1 MSRRG
6 DHIHKR
12 KDGRWEGRY
21 KCGLKNDG
29 TTAYGSVY
37 AKTYTE
43 CKSKLEKCKTNFI
56 NLDEKHTELKFS
68 EVLELW
74 LSSNRI
80 RVKGAT
86 ENKYSCVIESHILP
100 ELGNKRIS
108 TLTPHVINVFL
119 DRKIK
124 EGAINGEGGLSP
136 AYVKTIATIIESALK
151 YAACEGMCSPLK
163 SAINKPSIPKKELN
177 VLSHNVQKNLEQA
190 LILEKSQVALGT
202 LIALYTG
209 LRIGEICALQWCDID
224 LNKDIITVRHTVSR
238 VKDDYGN
245 KKTKLILDTPKTKAS
260 KRNIPISSLL
270 KPILQDAYDC
280 RKSNFVVSKTN
291 SFVGTRTFDYRFRQ
305 MMKRNNF
312 EIISFHTIRHTFATR
327 CVEAGMDAKTL
338 SEILGHAS
346 VSTTMNIYVHSSMEV
361 KRNQIEK
368 VCALA

>member
-21 KCGLKNDG
+21 KCGVKNDG
-29 TTAYGSVY
+29 TTAYRSVY

-43 CKSKLEKCKTNFI
+43 CKAKLEKCKINFI
-56 NLDEKHTELKFS
+56 SANKKNTEWRFS

-86 ENKYSCVIESHILP
+86 ENKYSYVIESHILP
-100 ELGNKRIS
+100 ELGNKMIS
-108 TLTPHVINVFL
+108 TLTPYVINVFL
-119 DRKIK
+119 DKKIK

-136 AYVKTIATIIESALK
+136 AYVKTIAVIIESALK
-151 YAACEGMCSPLK
+151 YAASEGLCLPLK
-163 SAINKPSIPKKELN
+163 SAIHKPSISKKELN
-177 VLSHNVQKNLEQA
+177 VLSYNAQKHLEQA
-190 LILEKSQVALGT
+190 LVIDKSEVALGT

-224 LNKDIITVRHTVSR
+224 FNTDVIIVRHTVSR
-238 VKDDYGN
+238 IKNDDGN
-245 KKTKLILDTPKTKAS
+245 KKTKLILDTPKTKSS
-260 KRNIPISSLL
+260 KRSIPISSVL
-270 KPILQDAYDC
+270 KPILKEAYNN
-280 RKSNFVVSKTN
+280 RKSNFVVSKTDN
-291 SFVGTRTFDYRFRQ
+291 FVATRTFDYRFRQ
-305 MMKRNNF
+305 MLKRNNF
-312 EIISFHTIRHTFATR
+312 GIISFHTIRHTFATR

-346 VSTTMNIYVHSSMEV
+346 VSTTLNIYVHPSIEI
-361 KRNQIEK
+361 KRSQIEK
-368 VCALA
+368 MCALA

>member
-21 KCGLKNDG
+21 KYGVKNNG
-29 TTAYGSVY
+29 TIAYRSVY

-43 CKSKLEKCKTNFI
+43 CKDKLEKCKTNY
-56 NLDEKHTELKFS
+56 LYADKKSSELKFS

-108 TLTPHVINVFL
+108 TITPHVINVFL

-136 AYVKTIATIIESALK
+136 SYVKTIAIIIESAMK
-151 YAACEGMCSPLK
+151 YAASEGLCLPLK
-163 SAINKPSIPKKELN
+163 SAINKPSIPKKELY
-177 VLSHNVQKNLEQA
+177 VLSYEDQKNFEKA
-190 LILEKSQVALGT
+190 LIDDKSEVALGA
-202 LIALYTG
+202 LISLHTG
-209 LRIGEICALQWCDID
+209 LRIGEICALQWGDID

-238 VKDDYGN
+238 IKDDHGT
-245 KKTKLILDTPKTKAS
+245 KKTILILDTPKTKSS
-260 KRNIPISSLL
+260 KRNIPISSVL
-270 KPILQDAYDC
+270 KPILKDAYN
-280 RKSNFVVSKTN
+280 RKKSNFVVSTTD
-291 SFVGTRTFDYRFRQ
+291 SFVGTRTFDYRFRK
-305 MMKRNNF
+305 MIKRNNF
-312 EIISFHTIRHTFATR
+312 DIISFHTIRHTFATR

-346 VSTTMNIYVHSSMEV
+346 VSTTMNIYVHPSMEI
-361 KRNQIEK
+361 KRSQIEK
-368 VCALA
+368 VCSMA